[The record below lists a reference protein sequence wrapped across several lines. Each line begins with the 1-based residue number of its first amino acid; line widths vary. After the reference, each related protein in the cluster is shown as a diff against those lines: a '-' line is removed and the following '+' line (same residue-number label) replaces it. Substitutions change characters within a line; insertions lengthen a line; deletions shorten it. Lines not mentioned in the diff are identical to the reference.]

1 MRSLFNYLS
10 GKYDYLQVLTNK
22 LIHQST
28 NKLVNGLTS
37 LHEPQK
43 TFPLA

>member
-1 MRSLFNYLS
+1 MLSLVNYLS
-10 GKYDYLQVLTNK
+10 VIYDYLRVLTNK